1 MDKEQIKSELMD
13 KSNNILAKY
22 DEMDV
27 VENVSVMNM
36 AAKTVFLGSLK
47 VYRTEVIPN
56 IMRDLEKELKGYGQ
70 LVIRDQRVTPCCSP
84 SYTHISFNIT
94 ISN

>member
-47 VYRTEVIPN
+47 VYKTEVIPN

>member
-1 MDKEQIKSELMD
+1 MDKEQIKSELVD

-27 VENVSVMNM
+27 VEDISVMNM
-36 AAKTVFLGSLK
+36 VAKTIFLGSLK
-47 VYRTEVIPN
+47 VYNNAVIPN
-56 IMRDLEKELKGYGQ
+56 IMRDLQKEMKGYGE

-84 SYTHISFNIT
+84 SYTHIRFNIT
-94 ISN
+94 ILN

>member
-1 MDKEQIKSELMD
+1 MDKEHIKSELMD

-36 AAKTVFLGSLK
+36 AVKTVFLGSLK

>member
-1 MDKEQIKSELMD
+1 MDKEQIKAELVD
-13 KSNNILAKY
+13 KSNNILTKY

-27 VENVSVMNM
+27 VESVSVMNM

-56 IMRDLEKELKGYGQ
+56 ILRDLEKELKGYGQ
-70 LVIRDQRVTPCCSP
+70 LVIRDQRVTPCCAP

-94 ISN
+94 VTN

>member
-1 MDKEQIKSELMD
+1 MDKEHIKSELMD

>member
-1 MDKEQIKSELMD
+1 MDKEQIKSELRD

-56 IMRDLEKELKGYGQ
+56 VMRDLEKELKGYGQ

>member
-1 MDKEQIKSELMD
+1 MDKEVIKKELMD
-13 KSNNILAKY
+13 KSNNILDKY
-22 DEMDV
+22 SEPDV
-27 VENVSVMNM
+27 VEDISVMNM

-47 VYRTEVIPN
+47 VFNTEVIPN
-56 IMRDLEKELKGYGQ
+56 VMRDLEKDLKGYGQ
-70 LVIRDQRVTPCCSP
+70 LVVRDQRVTPCCSP